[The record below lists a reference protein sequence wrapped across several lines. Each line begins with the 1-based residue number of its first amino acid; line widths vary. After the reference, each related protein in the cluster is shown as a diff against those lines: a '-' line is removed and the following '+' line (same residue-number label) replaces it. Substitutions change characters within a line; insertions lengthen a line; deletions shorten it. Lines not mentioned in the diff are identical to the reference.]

1 MSRKDG
7 QTRAPLRSRTRRR
20 RLALRKP
27 RRLRP
32 GAVIGIAAPASP
44 FDREAFD
51 RGLEVLHGLGF
62 ETLIPEGLS
71 AAQGYLAGT
80 DKHRAAL
87 LQRLF
92 EDPRVDAIVCARGGY
107 GSLRI
112 LPLLD
117 YDRIAAHPKIFVGFS
132 DVTSLLSAITG
143 RCAFAAFHG
152 PVVTSLADASEST
165 RAGLLAAITGGE
177 PLVLSPLTAVTIQA
191 GRTAGVVCGG
201 NLTTLCHLIGTPFQP
216 SLRNRILFLEDR
228 GEAPY
233 RIDRMLTQLK
243 QAGCLEGIRGLVL
256 GNFTGC
262 GSDQEIFEVVRDR
275 LPDASVPILAGLP
288 AGHAE
293 PNLTLPLGIPAVL
306 DADRQ
311 TLSFEC
317 ATEG

>member
-7 QTRAPLRSRTRRR
+7 QTRATLRSNPRGR
-20 RLALRKP
+20 RLTLRKP
-27 RRLRP
+27 RRLRA

-44 FDREAFD
+44 FDRESFD
-51 RGLEVLHGLGF
+51 RGLEVLHGMGF
-62 ETLIPEGLS
+62 ETLIPKGLS
-71 AAQGYLAGT
+71 VAQGYLAGT
-80 DKHRAAL
+80 DQHRAAL

-92 EDPRVDAIVCARGGY
+92 EDARVDAIVCARGGY

-117 YDRIAAHPKIFVGFS
+117 YDRIAAHPKIFLGFS
-132 DVTSLLSAITG
+132 DVTALLSAITG

-165 RAGLLAAITGGE
+165 RTGLLAAITGGE
-177 PLVLSPLTAVTIQA
+177 PLVLSPSTAVTIRA
-191 GRTAGVVCGG
+191 GRAAGIVCGG
-201 NLTTLCHLIGTPFQP
+201 NLTTLCHLVGTPFQP

-243 QAGCLEGIRGLVL
+243 QAGCLEGIRGLIL
-256 GNFTGC
+256 GCFTGC
-262 GSDQEIFEVVRDR
+262 GSDQEIFEVVGDR
-275 LPDASVPILAGLP
+275 FPDASVPILAGLP

-293 PNLTLPLGIPAVL
+293 PNLTLPLGINALL
-306 DADRQ
+306 DAGRQ

-317 ATEG
+317 ATEE